1 MSKCL
6 SLERNIDIT
15 GSAISIF
22 SLSAAHS
29 LPLPIIFSSRFHPGG
44 ETPSQFQHAGWQRAD
59 RSAPAQSA
67 EHGAMTE
74 ERPNHLHEPLS
85 EVHR

>member
-6 SLERNIDIT
+6 SLERHIDIT
-15 GSAISIF
+15 GSAISVF
-22 SLSAAHS
+22 SLSAFL

-44 ETPSQFQHAGWQRAD
+44 ETPSHLQHAGWQRAD

-67 EHGAMTE
+67 EHGAITE
-74 ERPNHLHEPLS
+74 ERPNHLHEPTS
-85 EVHR
+85 EVPR